1 MWLRVSAVEPVRSY
15 GDALAH
21 VTVTRTAAAAHRV
34 ATSVGAATRRPV
46 RLVHVDTGGAP
57 AIEGAT
63 LLRLPEDVG
72 RAAAVNRAVA
82 GLDAAIGWVA
92 IAEPHVE
99 WGAGTLDALL
109 AAAERT
115 PRAGLLAPRLLL
127 PSGVVLTS
135 GGPPPRIGAVLRGRV
150 VAVPVPAGPAGW
162 VAGTCL
168 LARRVAWDSVAG
180 YDQRYLGA
188 GEDPEPGDI
197 DLGDRLARAGWLAV
211 GVPAAEVTVHDRER
225 QCILDTHDRGLRRY
239 VRDRHA
245 VPARALMALVRR
257 G

>member
-1 MWLRVSAVEPVRSY
+1 MEPVRSY

-21 VTVTRTAAAAHRV
+21 VTVTRTAAATDRV
-34 ATSVGAATRRPV
+34 AASVAAATGRAV
-46 RLVHVDTGGAP
+46 QLVHVDTGAAP
-57 AIEGAT
+57 AIDGAA

-99 WGAGTLDALL
+99 WGAGALDVLLDA
-109 AAAERT
+109 ATRY

-135 GGPPPRIGAVLRGRV
+135 AGPLPRLGDVLRGRV
-150 VAVPVPAGPAGW
+150 VAVPIPAGPTGW
-162 VAGTCL
+162 VAGTCML
-168 LARRVAWDSVAG
+168 VRRTAWDSVAG

-188 GEDPEPGDI
+188 GADPEPGDI
-197 DLGDRLARAGWLAV
+197 DLGDRMANAGWLAV
-211 GVPAAEVTVHDRER
+211 GVPAAEVTVHARDR

-245 VPARALMALVRR
+245 VPARALVALVRR